1 MEHAVICSVNQTLE
15 NTKTNNSMKTKII
28 IAGVIVAAVSVMTLR
43 NAQAQNQQSPSV
55 KIISTTQKDV
65 IKVIYAYNSEE
76 SVNVKFSNREEVLKT
91 DKISSKDFE
100 GGFSKKYNVE
110 QMDSKPF
117 WVEISNSALS
127 VTYRMKSQNGKW
139 SAQLETTTYTNPI
152 VAMN

>member
-1 MEHAVICSVNQTLE
+1 VNQIIQ

-43 NAQAQNQQSPSV
+43 NAQAQDQQDPSV
-55 KIISTTQKDV
+55 KIIPTTQKDV

-76 SVNVKFSNREEVLKT
+76 VVSVKFSNREEELKT
-91 DKISSKDFE
+91 DKISPKEFD

-110 QMDSKPF
+110 KMDDKPF
-117 WVEISNSALS
+117 WVEISNSALT

-139 SAQLETTTYTNPI
+139 SA
-152 VAMN
+152 